1 MIKKIISTALVI
13 IFSVI
18 VSSQAEE
25 QLKTLTKKEFMD
37 LETKNAD
44 KIMQAQINA
53 AKENKKQNIK
63 KAEELFKEV
72 DQNKDG
78 KITPEEQKAYQARV
92 VEFRKNLMQLV
103 DTNKDNKITNKEM
116 QDAIKKYDLNKDN
129 FLSEDEVKKALKK

>member
-1 MIKKIISTALVI
+1 MIKKIISIALVI

-44 KIMQAQINA
+44 KIMQDQIKA
-53 AKENKKQNIK
+53 ARERKKDILK
-63 KAEELFKEV
+63 RVEV
-72 DQNKDG
+72 IFNEIDTNKDG
-78 KITPEEQKAYQARV
+78 KITVEEQKTYQTRV
-92 VEFRKNLMQLV
+92 VEFRKNLMQLA
-103 DTNKDNKITNKEM
+103 DTNKDNKISNKEM

-129 FLSEDEVKKALKK
+129 VLSEDEVKKALKK

>member
-44 KIMQAQINA
+44 KIMQDQIKA
-53 AKENKKQNIK
+53 ARERKKDILK
-63 KAEELFKEV
+63 RVEV
-72 DQNKDG
+72 IFNEIDTNKDG
-78 KITPEEQKAYQARV
+78 KITVEEQKTYQTRV
-92 VEFRKNLMQLV
+92 VEFRKNLMQLA
-103 DTNKDNKITNKEM
+103 DTNKDNKISNKEM

-129 FLSEDEVKKALKK
+129 ILSEDEVKKALKK